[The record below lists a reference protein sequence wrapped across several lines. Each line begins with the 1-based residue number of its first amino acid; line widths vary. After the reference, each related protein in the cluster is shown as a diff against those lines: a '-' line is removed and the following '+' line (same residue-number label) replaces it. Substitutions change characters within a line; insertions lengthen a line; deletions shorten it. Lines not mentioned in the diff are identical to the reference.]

1 MRGGERRGA
10 HRLRSHPPIIHT
22 WAEDIRDWT
31 RLKGMY
37 GLQVGLVGRRRVALA
52 AESLSG
58 EVLLLLLLLLVPPA
72 AAFAVC
78 FRSVLWQRLGI
89 ERRTCGTGKLRFSTI
104 RYLPRM
110 NLVQLS
116 LLLQFYALVCS
127 MHFWVLSV
135 WTRII
140 LTCLP
145 CLPWLT
151 CLIILPLR

>member
-1 MRGGERRGA
+1 
-10 HRLRSHPPIIHT
+10 
-22 WAEDIRDWT
+22 
-31 RLKGMY
+31 MY

-52 AESLSG
+52 AESLSRK
-58 EVLLLLLLLLVPPA
+58 VLLLLLLLLLLVPPP

-89 ERRTCGTGKLRFSTI
+89 ERRTCSTGKLRFSTI

-151 CLIILPLR
+151 CFIIFPLR